1 MHVIQDLLNLIN
13 KGEDLLVPFAKIH
26 PHIKELMIEC
36 ESITSGKKDVT
47 NCNLRQI
54 EYILCYLH
62 DHLNIGKWDEVAE
75 YYRQAYTSA
84 SYMKT
89 LIVLQLNSSFNI
101 DKNIE
106 VVKTALQVIDKGFLL
121 GLPLVS
127 NLTLLTDCARIL
139 TKYVSENSVSSSKF
153 NQTEELSSFPHKKQK
168 VEHKVPV
175 SGRPIDGVVC
185 PSIEMFRKEY
195 FTPEKPLVIREGMTT
210 WPAMTKWLDI
220 NYLLNIGGDRTV
232 PIEIGSSYS
241 SDDFSQR
248 LMTFRDF
255 IKNYYNAE
263 DGKEIGYLAQHDLL
277 TQIPTLIEDIKVPD
291 YCCLKRIQES
301 DDYNDIDDVEPEIN
315 AWIGPKGTVSSLHFD
330 PKDNLLC
337 QVYGAKQIIMF
348 APSDTKY
355 LYVYDDM
362 PMLSNTSQVDPTNP
376 DLSSFAEFKNATLY
390 TCILQAG
397 EMVYI
402 PPKWWH
408 HIIALEKSFSV
419 NFWWQ

>member
-1 MHVIQDLLNLIN
+1 M
-13 KGEDLLVPFAKIH
+13 
-26 PHIKELMIEC
+26 
-36 ESITSGKKDVT
+36 
-47 NCNLRQI
+47 
-54 EYILCYLH
+54 
-62 DHLNIGKWDEVAE
+62 
-75 YYRQAYTSA
+75 
-84 SYMKT
+84 
-89 LIVLQLNSSFNI
+89 
-101 DKNIE
+101 
-106 VVKTALQVIDKGFLL
+106 
-121 GLPLVS
+121 
-127 NLTLLTDCARIL
+127 
-139 TKYVSENSVSSSKF
+139 
-153 NQTEELSSFPHKKQK
+153 
-168 VEHKVPV
+168 
-175 SGRPIDGVVC
+175 
-185 PSIEMFRKEY
+185 
-195 FTPEKPLVIREGMTT
+195 
-210 WPAMTKWLDI
+210 
-220 NYLLNIGGDRTV
+220 
-232 PIEIGSSYS
+232 
-241 SDDFSQR
+241 
-248 LMTFRDF
+248 
-255 IKNYYNAE
+255 
-263 DGKEIGYLAQHDLL
+263 
-277 TQIPTLIEDIKVPD
+277 IEDIKVPD